1 VLTKTKEDYT
11 MDFMFQLV
19 LQTTL
24 DKKLLTI
31 AERHV
36 PQLKGRGS
44 LEQRFK
50 DSEDF
55 FETAVWVLC
64 SVQLFLEMLCTT
76 SSWIPFIISFIH
88 LEQVLCAVILLVMMI
103 RRTVRDK
110 KAGPLIATVLLLGLN
125 ALMQF
130 VQDKP
135 YLFPLPEDTN
145 IALLAVIV
153 FALTAAGLI
162 AAWLWSEKIY
172 YAQSSSVKGS

>member
-1 VLTKTKEDYT
+1 

-55 FETAVWVLC
+55 FETAVWVLKDMLKEAYDLGQ
-64 SVQLFLEMLCTT
+64 VDRGYTTMEMLRKHVSPVNGIVMRYGNRVFVSDVVPEGGFCAYVYRFTGKPKPNGQDHEQRLSLEAVAET
-76 SSWIPFIISFIH
+76 S
-88 LEQVLCAVILLVMMI
+88 
-103 RRTVRDK
+103 
-110 KAGPLIATVLLLGLN
+110 
-125 ALMQF
+125 
-130 VQDKP
+130 
-135 YLFPLPEDTN
+135 FPDSGHAIEWC
-145 IALLAVIV
+145 
-153 FALTAAGLI
+153 FAQA
-162 AAWLWSEKIY
+162 
-172 YAQSSSVKGS
+172 

>member
-1 VLTKTKEDYT
+1 

-55 FETAVWVLC
+55 FETAVWVLKDMLKEAYDLGQ
-64 SVQLFLEMLCTT
+64 VDRGYTTMEMLRKHVSPVNGIVMRYGDRVFVSDLVPEGGFCAYVYRFTGKPKPNGQDHEQRLSLEAVAET
-76 SSWIPFIISFIH
+76 S
-88 LEQVLCAVILLVMMI
+88 
-103 RRTVRDK
+103 
-110 KAGPLIATVLLLGLN
+110 
-125 ALMQF
+125 
-130 VQDKP
+130 
-135 YLFPLPEDTN
+135 FPDSGHAIEWC
-145 IALLAVIV
+145 
-153 FALTAAGLI
+153 FAQA
-162 AAWLWSEKIY
+162 
-172 YAQSSSVKGS
+172 

>member
-1 VLTKTKEDYT
+1 

-55 FETAVWVLC
+55 FETSVWALKDMLKEAYDLGQVDRGYTTM
-64 SVQLFLEMLCTT
+64 EMLRKHVSPVNGIVMRYGDRVFVSDLVPEGGFCAYVYRFTGK
-76 SSWIPFIISFIH
+76 PKPNVQEH
-88 LEQVLCAVILLVMMI
+88 EQRLSLDAVADE
-103 RRTVRDK
+103 TFADSGH
-110 KAGPLIATVLLLGLN
+110 AIAWC
-125 ALMQF
+125 
-130 VQDKP
+130 
-135 YLFPLPEDTN
+135 
-145 IALLAVIV
+145 
-153 FALTAAGLI
+153 FAQA
-162 AAWLWSEKIY
+162 
-172 YAQSSSVKGS
+172 